1 MKKCAGILLRAAI
14 IVIVASC
21 IGLAVNFVSPS
32 GIPWVYTPPKEV
44 VGGGATIPIVDE
56 NKAREF
62 LDDGETIFLDARHDE
77 DYAEGHVK
85 GALSLPAPEMEDRFL
100 EIQPLLPAESHVIV
114 YCGGPECEMADKV
127 ALFLAQLGYKNV
139 EVMKAGFSAWE
150 KAGYPGE
157 SDVK

>member
-1 MKKCAGILLRAAI
+1 MKKCAGIVLRAAI

-21 IGLAVNFVSPS
+21 IGLAVNFISPR

-44 VGGGATIPIVDE
+44 VGGESAIPILDE

-62 LDDGETIFLDARHDE
+62 LDDGETIFLDTRHDE
-77 DYAEGHVK
+77 DFAEGHVK
-85 GALSLPAPEMEDRFL
+85 GALSLPEPEMQNRFM
-100 EIQPLLPAESHVIV
+100 EIQPLLPQESHVIV

-127 ALFLAQLGYKNV
+127 ALFLVQLGYKKV
-139 EVMKAGFSAWE
+139 EVMKAGFSSWK
-150 KAGYPGE
+150 KAGYPVA